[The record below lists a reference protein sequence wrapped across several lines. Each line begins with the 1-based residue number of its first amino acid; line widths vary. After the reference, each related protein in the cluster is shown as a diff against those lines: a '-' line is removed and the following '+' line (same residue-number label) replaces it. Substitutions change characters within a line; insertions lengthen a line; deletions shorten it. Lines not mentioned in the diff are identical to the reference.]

1 MRKKSKKK
9 NKSLNSKNINTSLN
23 INNINNNIS
32 NQKNTN
38 NQISEINESNEDNGE
53 DNFLQEQNEI
63 KEIPKIEHEI
73 HNEVNCYIMTDSI
86 IIEGNLN
93 HISILTNIIQTYD
106 KLFNLNLKYNY
117 SFNTSASN
125 MKIDHLPC
133 IYNNGKIINKN
144 EIFKFFTKTIEYNRS
159 SELKKEND
167 NEINIIE
174 NNLLKSM
181 IINDFQDLIN
191 YINYHKN
198 KNILGNSLRFLIQP
212 YKKLNG
218 LWVDYK
224 EIKAIEKKFNILSK
238 HQAIDKIMQINGN
251 VDEYIQNNYDI
262 NNNIIYL
269 NDFLILIYTF
279 YKTQQQFFG
288 IEKMKKYGLNIYQ
301 NINELIRI
309 IDDGL
314 NKNIYEGHKISFKP
328 EIFFDEMGIGDI
340 GNEKNNNKFSNA
352 VINKEKYMKQPV
364 PEENTNF
371 RLTNK
376 LILQG
381 IGYAS
386 FFGFMYYLKNKII

>member
-1 MRKKSKKK
+1 MKRKYKKQKINYNIK
-9 NKSLNSKNINTSLN
+9 ND
-23 INNINNNIS
+23 NNN
-32 NQKNTN
+32 KD
-38 NQISEINESNEDNGE
+38 SEEESGE
-53 DNFLQEQNEI
+53 ENFL
-63 KEIPKIEHEI
+63 KEPSQLKEPLENIHEI

-93 HISILTNIIQTYD
+93 HISILTNIIKTYD
-106 KLFNLNLKYNY
+106 NLFNLKLKYNY

-133 IYNNGKIINKN
+133 IYNNGKIIGKN

-159 SELKKEND
+159 LELKQEN
-167 NEINIIE
+167 NNNINQIE
-174 NNLLKSM
+174 CNLLKKM
-181 IINDFQDLIN
+181 IINDFQILIN
-191 YINYHKN
+191 YINYHKKN
-198 KNILGNSLRFLIQP
+198 KNFLGNSLRFIIQP

-218 LWVDYK
+218 LWVDMK
-224 EIKAIEKKFNILSK
+224 EIKAIEKQYNILTK
-238 HQAIDKIMQINGN
+238 REAIDKIKQINEN
-251 VDEYIQNNYDI
+251 VDEYISNNYDI
-262 NNNIIYL
+262 NNLIFI

-279 YKTQQQFFG
+279 YKTQVQFFTVDK
-288 IEKMKKYGLNIYQ
+288 IKKYGLNTYQ
-301 NINELIRI
+301 NIKELIRI

-314 NKNIYEGHKISFKP
+314 NKKIYEGHLISFRP
-328 EIFFDEMGIGDI
+328 EIFFNDI
-340 GNEKNNNKFSNA
+340 NFGNYGGEKSGNNNKYSNA
-352 VINKEKYMKQPV
+352 VVNKEKYMKQPV

>member
-9 NKSLNSKNINTSLN
+9 NKFIKSTIINTNLNNTNNNIQNQKNIN
-23 INNINNNIS
+23 
-32 NQKNTN
+32 NQN
-38 NQISEINESNEDNGE
+38 SEINESNEDSGE
-53 DNFLQEQNEI
+53 ENFLHEKNNIE
-63 KEIPKIEHEI
+63 EIPNINHEI

-86 IIEGNLN
+86 VIEGNLN

-144 EIFKFFTKTIEYNRS
+144 EIYNFFIKTIEYNRS
-159 SELKKEND
+159 SELKKENN
-167 NEINIIE
+167 NEINLIE
-174 NNLLKSM
+174 CNLLKNM
-181 IINDFQDLIN
+181 IINDFQSLIN

-218 LWVDYK
+218 LWVDMK
-224 EIKAIEKKFNILSK
+224 EIKYIETTFNIMSK
-238 HQAIDKIMQINGN
+238 HQAIDKIKQINGN

-262 NNNIIYL
+262 NNNIIYI

-314 NKNIYEGHKISFKP
+314 NKNIYEGHKLSFKP
-328 EIFFDEMGIGDI
+328 EIFFNEIGIGDA

-352 VINKEKYMKQPV
+352 VVNKEKYMKQPV

>member
-9 NKSLNSKNINTSLN
+9 NKAQKQ
-23 INNINNNIS
+23 NNNNNIQ
-32 NQKNTN
+32 NQKNII
-38 NQISEINESNEDNGE
+38 NQNSENNESNEDSGE
-53 DNFLQEQNEI
+53 ENFLQEPINQNEI
-63 KEIPKIEHEI
+63 SNLAHEI

-86 IIEGNLN
+86 VIEGNLN
-93 HISILTNIIQTYD
+93 HISILTNIILTYD

-125 MKIDHLPC
+125 MKIDYLPC

-144 EIFKFFTKTIEYNRS
+144 EIFRFFTKTIEYNRAP
-159 SELKKEND
+159 ELKKEND
-167 NEINIIE
+167 SNINVIE
-174 NNLLKSM
+174 CNLLKNM

-198 KNILGNSLRFLIQP
+198 KNVLGNSLRFLIQP

-238 HQAIDKIMQINGN
+238 YQAIDKIKEINNN
-251 VDEYIQNNYDI
+251 VDEYINNNYDI
-262 NNNIIYL
+262 NNNIIYI
-269 NDFLILIYTF
+269 NDFLILIFTF
-279 YKTQQQFFG
+279 YKTEQQFFG
-288 IEKMKKYGLNIYQ
+288 NEKMKKYGLNIYQ

-314 NKNIYEGHKISFKP
+314 NKNIYEGHKKNFKP
-328 EIFFDEMGIGDI
+328 EIFFEEINNGEIQ
-340 GNEKNNNKFSNA
+340 GNEKNNNKFSNS

>member
-1 MRKKSKKK
+1 MKKFK
-9 NKSLNSKNINTSLN
+9 
-23 INNINNNIS
+23 INNNI
-32 NQKNTN
+32 KTN
-38 NQISEINESNEDNGE
+38 DDNNESDEDSGE
-53 DNFLQEQNEI
+53 ENFLKDQEENHSKDLSNSLQ
-63 KEIPKIEHEI
+63 EI

-93 HISILTNIIQTYD
+93 HISILTNIIKTYD

-133 IYNNGKIINKN
+133 IYNNGKIVNKN
-144 EIFKFFTKTIEYNRS
+144 EIFKFFTKTIEYTRS
-159 SELKKEND
+159 LEFKKEN
-167 NEINIIE
+167 NNNINIIE
-174 NNLLKSM
+174 CNLLKKM
-181 IINDFQDLIN
+181 IIDDFQTLIN

-218 LWVDYK
+218 LWVDHK
-224 EIKAIEKKFNILSK
+224 EVKNIEKKYNILTKREAIEKIKY
-238 HQAIDKIMQINGN
+238 INN
-251 VDEYIQNNYDI
+251 CVNDYINCNYDI
-262 NNNIIYL
+262 NNNIIYI

-279 YKTQQQFFG
+279 YKTQEQFFG
-288 IEKMKKYGLNIYQ
+288 IEKMKKYGLNLYQ
-301 NINELIRI
+301 NITELIRI

-314 NKNIYEGHKISFKP
+314 NKKIYEGHKISFKP
-328 EIFFDEMGIGDI
+328 EVFFNDMSI
-340 GNEKNNNKFSNA
+340 GNNGNGEKTGNNNKFSNA

>member
-1 MRKKSKKK
+1 
-9 NKSLNSKNINTSLN
+9 
-23 INNINNNIS
+23 
-32 NQKNTN
+32 
-38 NQISEINESNEDNGE
+38 
-53 DNFLQEQNEI
+53 
-63 KEIPKIEHEI
+63 
-73 HNEVNCYIMTDSI
+73 MTDSI

-106 KLFNLNLKYNY
+106 KLFNLNLKYNF

-167 NEINIIE
+167 NEINLIE
-174 NNLLKSM
+174 CNLLKNM
-181 IINDFQDLIN
+181 IINDFQALIN

-198 KNILGNSLRFLIQP
+198 KNILGNSLRFIIQP

-224 EIKAIEKKFNILSK
+224 EIKAIETKFNILSK
-238 HQAIDKIMQINGN
+238 HQAIDKIKEINGN

-262 NNNIIYL
+262 NNNIIYI

-314 NKNIYEGHKISFKP
+314 NKKIYEGHKISFKP
-328 EIFFDEMGIGDI
+328 EIFFNEIGIGDMP

-352 VINKEKYMKQPV
+352 VVNKEKYMKQPV

-386 FFGFMYYLKNKII
+386 FFGFLYYLKNKII

>member
-9 NKSLNSKNINTSLN
+9 NKSFKLN
-23 INNINNNIS
+23 NNNNNNII
-32 NQKNTN
+32 N
-38 NQISEINESNEDNGE
+38 NQINETNESNESSGE
-53 DNFLQEQNEI
+53 ENFLQESNDS
-63 KEIPKIEHEI
+63 KEIQNIDHEI

-86 IIEGNLN
+86 VIEGNLN
-93 HISILTNIIQTYD
+93 HISILTNIIKTYD
-106 KLFNLNLKYNY
+106 KLFNLNLKYNF

-144 EIFKFFTKTIEYNRS
+144 EIYKFFTKSIEYTRS
-159 SELKKEND
+159 PELKKEND
-167 NEINIIE
+167 NNINLIE
-174 NNLLKSM
+174 CNLLKNM
-181 IINDFQDLIN
+181 LLNDFQSLIN
-191 YINYHKN
+191 YINYCKN
-198 KNILGNSLRFLIQP
+198 KNFLGNSLRFLIQP

-224 EIKAIEKKFNILSK
+224 EIKSIEKNFNILSK
-238 HQAIDKIMQINGN
+238 YQAIEKIKEINSN
-251 VDEYIQNNYDI
+251 VEEYIQNNYDI
-262 NNNIIYL
+262 NSNIIYI
-269 NDFLILIYTF
+269 NDFLILIYTY

-288 IEKMKKYGLNIYQ
+288 LEKMKKYGLNLYQ

-309 IDDGL
+309 IEDGL
-314 NKNIYEGHKISFKP
+314 NKNIFEGHKKSFKP
-328 EIFFDEMGIGDI
+328 EIFFDEIGGDI
-340 GNEKNNNKFSNA
+340 SGGDKNNNKFSNA

>member
-9 NKSLNSKNINTSLN
+9 NKALKLNNT
-23 INNINNNIS
+23 NNNNNIHS
-32 NQKNTN
+32 QKNII
-38 NQISEINESNEDNGE
+38 NQNENNESNEDSGE
-53 DNFLQEQNEI
+53 ENFLQEPNEI
-63 KEIPKIEHEI
+63 KELPNLNHEI

-106 KLFNLNLKYNY
+106 KLFNLNLKYNF

-167 NEINIIE
+167 NEINLIE
-174 NNLLKSM
+174 CNLLKNM
-181 IINDFQDLIN
+181 IINDFQALIN

-198 KNILGNSLRFLIQP
+198 KNILGNSLRFIIQP

-224 EIKAIEKKFNILSK
+224 EIKAIETKFNILSK
-238 HQAIDKIMQINGN
+238 HQAIDKIKEINGN

-262 NNNIIYL
+262 N
-269 NDFLILIYTF
+269 
-279 YKTQQQFFG
+279 
-288 IEKMKKYGLNIYQ
+288 NIYQ

-314 NKNIYEGHKISFKP
+314 NKKIYEGHKISFKP
-328 EIFFDEMGIGDI
+328 EIFFNEIGIGDMP

-352 VINKEKYMKQPV
+352 VVNKEKYMKQPV

-386 FFGFMYYLKNKII
+386 FFGFLYYLKNKII

>member
-9 NKSLNSKNINTSLN
+9 NKIQK
-23 INNINNNIS
+23 INNINNSDNII
-32 NQKNTN
+32 NTN
-38 NQISEINESNEDNGE
+38 YKNNSLSRNSENNDSEESSGE
-53 DNFLQEQNEI
+53 ENFLQEESNLKQDISNNI
-63 KEIPKIEHEI
+63 HEI
-73 HNEVNCYIMTDSI
+73 HNEVNCYIMTDSV

-93 HISILTNIIQTYD
+93 HISILTNIIKTYD

-125 MKIDHLPC
+125 MKIEHLPC

-144 EIFKFFTKTIEYNRS
+144 EIYNFFAKTIEYNRS
-159 SELKKEND
+159 NELKKEN
-167 NEINIIE
+167 NNNINLIE
-174 NNLLKSM
+174 CDLLKNM
-181 IINDFQDLIN
+181 IINDFQSLIN

-198 KNILGNSLRFLIQP
+198 KNVLGNSLRFLIQP

-218 LWVDYK
+218 LWADYK
-224 EIKAIEKKFNILSK
+224 EIKSIEKKFNILSK
-238 HQAIDKIMQINGN
+238 SQAIDKIREINGN
-251 VDEYIQNNYDI
+251 IEEYIRDNYDI
-262 NNNIIYL
+262 HNNIIYI
-269 NDFLILIYTF
+269 NDFLILIYTYF
-279 YKTQQQFFG
+279 KTQMQFFG
-288 IEKMKKYGLNIYQ
+288 AQKMKKYRLNLYQ

-314 NKNIYEGHKISFKP
+314 NKNIYEGHKKSFKP
-328 EIFFDEMGIGDI
+328 EVFFNELNVGDMGG
-340 GNEKNNNKFSNA
+340 EKNNLKFSNA

>member
-1 MRKKSKKK
+1 
-9 NKSLNSKNINTSLN
+9 
-23 INNINNNIS
+23 
-32 NQKNTN
+32 
-38 NQISEINESNEDNGE
+38 
-53 DNFLQEQNEI
+53 
-63 KEIPKIEHEI
+63 
-73 HNEVNCYIMTDSI
+73 
-86 IIEGNLN
+86 
-93 HISILTNIIQTYD
+93 
-106 KLFNLNLKYNY
+106 
-117 SFNTSASN
+117 

-167 NEINIIE
+167 NEINLIE
-174 NNLLKSM
+174 CGLLKNM
-181 IINDFQDLIN
+181 IINDFQALIN

-198 KNILGNSLRFLIQP
+198 KNILGNSLRFIIQP

-224 EIKAIEKKFNILSK
+224 EIKAIETKFNILSK
-238 HQAIDKIMQINGN
+238 HQAIDKIKEINGN

-262 NNNIIYL
+262 NNNIIYI

-314 NKNIYEGHKISFKP
+314 NKKIYEGHKISFKP
-328 EIFFDEMGIGDI
+328 EIFFNEIGIGDI
-340 GNEKNNNKFSNA
+340 SGNEKNNNKFSNA

>member
-1 MRKKSKKK
+1 MKKFK
-9 NKSLNSKNINTSLN
+9 
-23 INNINNNIS
+23 INNNI
-32 NQKNTN
+32 KTN
-38 NQISEINESNEDNGE
+38 DNNNESDEDSGE
-53 DNFLQEQNEI
+53 ENFLKDHQEQNHS
-63 KEIPKIEHEI
+63 KDLSNSLQEI

-106 KLFNLNLKYNY
+106 KLFNLNLKYNF

-133 IYNNGKIINKN
+133 IYNNGKIVNKN
-144 EIFKFFTKTIEYNRS
+144 EIFKFFTKTIEYTRS
-159 SELKKEND
+159 LEFKKEN
-167 NEINIIE
+167 NNNINIIE
-174 NNLLKSM
+174 CNLLKKM
-181 IINDFQDLIN
+181 IIDDFQTLIN

-218 LWVDYK
+218 LWVDHK
-224 EIKAIEKKFNILSK
+224 EVKNIEKKYNILTKREAIEKIKY
-238 HQAIDKIMQINGN
+238 INSCVN
-251 VDEYIQNNYDI
+251 DYINCNYDI
-262 NNNIIYL
+262 NNNIIYI

-279 YKTQQQFFG
+279 YKTQEQFFG
-288 IEKMKKYGLNIYQ
+288 IEKMKKYGLNLYQ
-301 NINELIRI
+301 NITELIRI

-314 NKNIYEGHKISFKP
+314 NKKIYEGHKISFKP
-328 EIFFDEMGIGDI
+328 EVFFNDMSI
-340 GNEKNNNKFSNA
+340 GNNGNGEKIGNNNKFSNA

>member
-1 MRKKSKKK
+1 MKSKGKK
-9 NKSLNSKNINTSLN
+9 KKIKNIIKNEEKSDKESDEDSGEEN
-23 INNINNNIS
+23 FIQESKESKDASNNSI
-32 NQKNTN
+32 
-38 NQISEINESNEDNGE
+38 
-53 DNFLQEQNEI
+53 
-63 KEIPKIEHEI
+63 HEI

-86 IIEGNLN
+86 VIEGNLN
-93 HISILTNIIQTYD
+93 HISILTNIIKTYD

-133 IYNNGKIINKN
+133 IYNNGKIIYKN
-144 EIFKFFTKTIEYNRS
+144 EIFKFFAKTIEYNRC
-159 SELKKEND
+159 SELKKEN
-167 NEINIIE
+167 NNNINIIE
-174 NNLLKSM
+174 SKLLKKM
-181 IINDFQDLIN
+181 IINDFQTLIN

-198 KNILGNSLRFLIQP
+198 KNFLGNSLRFIIQP

-218 LWVDYK
+218 LWADHK
-224 EIKAIEKKFNILSK
+224 EIKNIEKIYNILTKREAIEKIR
-238 HQAIDKIMQINGN
+238 QINEC
-251 VDEYIQNNYDI
+251 VDEYINNNYDI
-262 NNNIIYL
+262 NNNLIFI

-279 YKTQQQFFG
+279 YKTQEQFFG
-288 IEKMKKYGLNIYQ
+288 IEKMKKYGLNLYQ

-328 EIFFDEMGIGDI
+328 EVFFNGMGVGS
-340 GNEKNNNKFSNA
+340 GGGEKSGNNNKFSNA
-352 VINKEKYMKQPV
+352 VVNKEKYMKQPV

>member
-9 NKSLNSKNINTSLN
+9 NKSLKLN
-23 INNINNNIS
+23 NNNNII
-32 NQKNTN
+32 N
-38 NQISEINESNEDNGE
+38 NQINETNESDEDSGE
-53 DNFLQEQNEI
+53 ENFLPESNDS
-63 KEIPKIEHEI
+63 KEIQNIDHEI

-86 IIEGNLN
+86 VIEGNLN
-93 HISILTNIIQTYD
+93 HISILTNIIKTYD
-106 KLFNLNLKYNY
+106 KLFNLNLKYNF

-144 EIFKFFTKTIEYNRS
+144 EIYKFFTKTIDYTRS
-159 SELKKEND
+159 PELKKEND
-167 NEINIIE
+167 NDINLIE
-174 NNLLKSM
+174 CNLLKNM
-181 IINDFQDLIN
+181 LLNDFQSLIN
-191 YINYHKN
+191 YINHCKN
-198 KNILGNSLRFLIQP
+198 KNVLGNSLRFLIQP

-224 EIKAIEKKFNILSK
+224 EIKSIEKNFNISSK
-238 HQAIDKIMQINGN
+238 HQAIDKIKEINEN
-251 VDEYIQNNYDI
+251 VEEYIQNNYDI
-262 NNNIIYL
+262 NSNIIYI

-288 IEKMKKYGLNIYQ
+288 LEKMKKYGLNLFQ
-301 NINELIRI
+301 NTNELIRI

-314 NKNIYEGHKISFKP
+314 NKNIFEGHKKSFKP
-328 EIFFDEMGIGDI
+328 EIFFNEIGIGDNP
-340 GNEKNNNKFSNA
+340 GGDKNNNKFSNS

>member
-9 NKSLNSKNINTSLN
+9 NKSFKL
-23 INNINNNIS
+23 NNNNNNNSII
-32 NQKNTN
+32 N
-38 NQISEINESNEDNGE
+38 NQINETNESNESSGE
-53 DNFLQEQNEI
+53 ENFLQESNES
-63 KEIPKIEHEI
+63 KEIQNIDHEI

-86 IIEGNLN
+86 VIEGNLN
-93 HISILTNIIQTYD
+93 HISILTNIIKTYD
-106 KLFNLNLKYNY
+106 KLFNLNLKYNF

-144 EIFKFFTKTIEYNRS
+144 EIYKFFTKSIEYTRS
-159 SELKKEND
+159 PELKKEND
-167 NEINIIE
+167 NNINLIE
-174 NNLLKSM
+174 CNLLKNM
-181 IINDFQDLIN
+181 LLNDFQSLIN
-191 YINYHKN
+191 YINYCKN
-198 KNILGNSLRFLIQP
+198 KNFLGNSLRFLIQP

-224 EIKAIEKKFNILSK
+224 EIKSIEKNFNILSK
-238 HQAIDKIMQINGN
+238 YQAIEKIKEINSN
-251 VDEYIQNNYDI
+251 VEEYIQNNYDI
-262 NNNIIYL
+262 NSNIIYI
-269 NDFLILIYTF
+269 NDFLILIYTY

-288 IEKMKKYGLNIYQ
+288 LEKMKKYGLNLYQ

-309 IDDGL
+309 IDDGQ
-314 NKNIYEGHKISFKP
+314 NKNIFEGHKKSFKP
-328 EIFFDEMGIGDI
+328 EIFFNEIGGDI
-340 GNEKNNNKFSNA
+340 SGGDKNNNKFSNA

>member
-1 MRKKSKKK
+1 MKKFK
-9 NKSLNSKNINTSLN
+9 
-23 INNINNNIS
+23 INNNI
-32 NQKNTN
+32 KTN
-38 NQISEINESNEDNGE
+38 DNNNESDEDSGE
-53 DNFLQEQNEI
+53 ENFLKDHQEQNHS
-63 KEIPKIEHEI
+63 KDLSNSLQEI

-93 HISILTNIIQTYD
+93 HISILTNIIKTYD

-133 IYNNGKIINKN
+133 IYNNGKIVNKN
-144 EIFKFFTKTIEYNRS
+144 EIFKFFTKTIEYTRS
-159 SELKKEND
+159 LEFKKEN
-167 NEINIIE
+167 NNNINIIE
-174 NNLLKSM
+174 CNLLKKM
-181 IINDFQDLIN
+181 IIDDFQTLIN

-218 LWVDYK
+218 LWVDHK
-224 EIKAIEKKFNILSK
+224 EVKNIEKKYNILTKREAIEKIKY
-238 HQAIDKIMQINGN
+238 INSCVN
-251 VDEYIQNNYDI
+251 DYINCNYDI
-262 NNNIIYL
+262 NNNIIYI

-279 YKTQQQFFG
+279 YKTQEQFFG
-288 IEKMKKYGLNIYQ
+288 IEKMKKYGLNLYQ
-301 NINELIRI
+301 NITELIRI

-314 NKNIYEGHKISFKP
+314 NKKIYEGHKISFKP
-328 EIFFDEMGIGDI
+328 EVFFNDMSI
-340 GNEKNNNKFSNA
+340 GNNGNGEKIGNNNKFSNA

>member
-9 NKSLNSKNINTSLN
+9 NKALKLN
-23 INNINNNIS
+23 ITNNSNNIHSQKNNIN
-32 NQKNTN
+32 Q
-38 NQISEINESNEDNGE
+38 SENNESNEDSGE
-53 DNFLQEQNEI
+53 ENFLQEPNEI
-63 KEIPKIEHEI
+63 KELPNLNHEI

-106 KLFNLNLKYNY
+106 KLFNLNLKYNF

-167 NEINIIE
+167 NEINLIE
-174 NNLLKSM
+174 CNLLKNM
-181 IINDFQDLIN
+181 IINDFQALIN

-198 KNILGNSLRFLIQP
+198 KNILGNSLRFIIQP

-224 EIKAIEKKFNILSK
+224 EIKAIETKFNILSK
-238 HQAIDKIMQINGN
+238 HQAIDKIKEINGN

-262 NNNIIYL
+262 NNNIIYI

-314 NKNIYEGHKISFKP
+314 NKKIYEGHKISFKP
-328 EIFFDEMGIGDI
+328 EIFFNEIGIGDMA

-352 VINKEKYMKQPV
+352 VVNKEKYMKQPV

-376 LILQG
+376 LILQS

>member
-1 MRKKSKKK
+1 MKKFK
-9 NKSLNSKNINTSLN
+9 
-23 INNINNNIS
+23 INNNI
-32 NQKNTN
+32 KTN
-38 NQISEINESNEDNGE
+38 DNNNESDEDSGE
-53 DNFLQEQNEI
+53 ENFLKDHQEQNHS
-63 KEIPKIEHEI
+63 KDLSNSLQEI

-93 HISILTNIIQTYD
+93 HISILTNIIKTYD

-133 IYNNGKIINKN
+133 IYNNGKIVNKN
-144 EIFKFFTKTIEYNRS
+144 EIFKFFTKTIEYTRS
-159 SELKKEND
+159 LEFKKEN
-167 NEINIIE
+167 NNNINIIE
-174 NNLLKSM
+174 CNLLKKM
-181 IINDFQDLIN
+181 IHDDFQTLIN

-218 LWVDYK
+218 LWVDHK
-224 EIKAIEKKFNILSK
+224 EVKNIEKKYNILTKREAIEKIKY
-238 HQAIDKIMQINGN
+238 INSCVN
-251 VDEYIQNNYDI
+251 DYINCNYDI
-262 NNNIIYL
+262 NNNIIYI

-279 YKTQQQFFG
+279 YKTQEQFFG
-288 IEKMKKYGLNIYQ
+288 IEKMKKYGLNLYQ
-301 NINELIRI
+301 NITELIRI

-314 NKNIYEGHKISFKP
+314 NKKIYEGHKISFKP
-328 EIFFDEMGIGDI
+328 EVFFNDMSI
-340 GNEKNNNKFSNA
+340 GNNGNGEKIGNNNKFSNA

>member
-1 MRKKSKKK
+1 MKMRKRSKIK
-9 NKSLNSKNINTSLN
+9 NKINKEIKNK
-23 INNINNNIS
+23 NNNIS
-32 NQKNTN
+32 N
-38 NQISEINESNEDNGE
+38 ESDEDSGE
-53 DNFLQEQNEI
+53 ENFLQEQQNSNEI
-63 KEIPKIEHEI
+63 PNSIQEI

-93 HISILTNIIQTYD
+93 HISILTNIIKTYD
-106 KLFNLNLKYNY
+106 KLFNLNFKYNY

-125 MKIDHLPC
+125 MKIEHLPC

-144 EIFKFFTKTIEYNRS
+144 DIFKFFTKTIEYTRS
-159 SELKKEND
+159 LELSEEN
-167 NEINIIE
+167 NNNINIIE
-174 NNLLKSM
+174 CNLLKKM
-181 IINDFQDLIN
+181 IINDFQTLIN

-198 KNILGNSLRFLIQP
+198 KNILGNSLRFIIQP

-224 EIKAIEKKFNILSK
+224 EIKSIEKNYNILTKREAIEKIKL
-238 HQAIDKIMQINGN
+238 INEK
-251 VDEYIQNNYDI
+251 VDEYINNNYNI
-262 NNNIIYL
+262 NNNIIYI

-279 YKTQQQFFG
+279 YKTQEQFFG
-288 IEKMKKYGLNIYQ
+288 AEKMKKYGFNIYQ
-301 NINELIRI
+301 RINELIRI

-314 NKNIYEGHKISFKP
+314 NKKIYEGHKKYFKP
-328 EIFFDEMGIGDI
+328 EIFFNEGIGNI
-340 GNEKNNNKFSNA
+340 GGEKNGNNNKFSNA
-352 VINKEKYMKQPV
+352 VVNKDKYMKQPV

>member
-1 MRKKSKKK
+1 MKRKYKKQKINYKIK
-9 NKSLNSKNINTSLN
+9 ND
-23 INNINNNIS
+23 NN
-32 NQKNTN
+32 KD
-38 NQISEINESNEDNGE
+38 SEEESGE
-53 DNFLQEQNEI
+53 ENFL
-63 KEIPKIEHEI
+63 KEPSQLKEPLENIHEI

-93 HISILTNIIQTYD
+93 HISILTNIIKTYD
-106 KLFNLNLKYNY
+106 NLFNLKLKYNY

-133 IYNNGKIINKN
+133 IYNNGKIIGKN
-144 EIFKFFTKTIEYNRS
+144 EIFKFFTKTIEYNRC
-159 SELKKEND
+159 SELKKEN
-167 NEINIIE
+167 NKNINIIE
-174 NNLLKSM
+174 FNLLKKM
-181 IINDFQDLIN
+181 IINDFQALIN

-198 KNILGNSLRFLIQP
+198 KNFLGNSLRFIIQP

-218 LWVDYK
+218 LWTDHK
-224 EIKAIEKKFNILSK
+224 EIKNIEKIYNILTKSEAIEKIK
-238 HQAIDKIMQINGN
+238 QIN
-251 VDEYIQNNYDI
+251 VSVEEYINNNYDI
-262 NNNIIYL
+262 NNNLIFI

-279 YKTQQQFFG
+279 YKTQEQFFG
-288 IEKMKKYGLNIYQ
+288 IEKMKKYGLNLYQ

-314 NKNIYEGHKISFKP
+314 NKKIYEGHKIAFKP
-328 EIFFDEMGIGDI
+328 EVFFNEMAVGNSIG
-340 GNEKNNNKFSNA
+340 EKSGNNNKFSNA

>member
-9 NKSLNSKNINTSLN
+9 NKGEKL
-23 INNINNNIS
+23 NNINNYNDIN
-32 NQKNTN
+32 NQKNLN
-38 NQISEINESNEDNGE
+38 SENNESNEDSGE
-53 DNFLQEQNEI
+53 ENFIQDSKKSQEIIDIN
-63 KEIPKIEHEI
+63 HEI

-86 IIEGNLN
+86 VIEGNLN
-93 HISILTNIIQTYD
+93 HISILTNIIQIYD

-144 EIFKFFTKTIEYNRS
+144 EIYKFFTKTIEYNRS
-159 SELKKEND
+159 PELKKEN
-167 NEINIIE
+167 NNNINLIE
-174 NNLLKSM
+174 CNLLKNM
-181 IINDFQDLIN
+181 IINDFQALIN

-238 HQAIDKIMQINGN
+238 HQAIDKIKEINGN

-262 NNNIIYL
+262 NNNIIYI

-279 YKTQQQFFG
+279 YKTQFQFFG
-288 IEKMKKYGLNIYQ
+288 VEKMKKYGFNIYQ

-314 NKNIYEGHKISFKP
+314 NKNIYEAHKTSFNP
-328 EIFFDEMGIGDI
+328 EIFFNEMGIWDI
-340 GNEKNNNKFSNA
+340 SGGEKNNNKFSNA

-371 RLTNK
+371 RLTNR

>member
-1 MRKKSKKK
+1 MKNRIKKKK
-9 NKSLNSKNINTSLN
+9 NRNIIKNEENSEKESDEDSGEENFVQESKDSKELSNTL
-23 INNINNNIS
+23 
-32 NQKNTN
+32 
-38 NQISEINESNEDNGE
+38 
-53 DNFLQEQNEI
+53 
-63 KEIPKIEHEI
+63 HEI

-93 HISILTNIIQTYD
+93 HISILTNIIKIYD
-106 KLFNLNLKYNY
+106 KLFNLNLKYNF

-133 IYNNGKIINKN
+133 IYNNGKIIDKN
-144 EIFKFFTKTIEYNRS
+144 EIFKFFSKTIEYNRC
-159 SELKKEND
+159 SELKKEN
-167 NEINIIE
+167 NNNINIIE
-174 NNLLKSM
+174 CKLLKKM
-181 IINDFQDLIN
+181 IINDFQTLIN

-198 KNILGNSLRFLIQP
+198 KNFLGNSLRFIIQP

-218 LWVDYK
+218 LWADHK
-224 EIKAIEKKFNILSK
+224 EIKNIEKKYNILTKREAIEKIKE
-238 HQAIDKIMQINGN
+238 IDKN
-251 VDEYIQNNYDI
+251 VDEYINNNYDI
-262 NNNIIYL
+262 NNNLIFI

-279 YKTQQQFFG
+279 YKTQEQFFG
-288 IEKMKKYGLNIYQ
+288 IEKMKKYGLNLYQ

-328 EIFFDEMGIGDI
+328 EIFFNEIGVGISG
-340 GNEKNNNKFSNA
+340 GEKSGNNNKFSNA
-352 VINKEKYMKQPV
+352 VVNKEKYMKQPV

>member
-9 NKSLNSKNINTSLN
+9 NKSLKLN
-23 INNINNNIS
+23 NNNNII
-32 NQKNTN
+32 N
-38 NQISEINESNEDNGE
+38 NQINETNESDEDSGE
-53 DNFLQEQNEI
+53 ENFLPESNDS
-63 KEIPKIEHEI
+63 KEIQNIDHEI

-86 IIEGNLN
+86 VIEGNLN
-93 HISILTNIIQTYD
+93 HISILTNIIKTYD
-106 KLFNLNLKYNY
+106 KLFNLNLKYNF

-144 EIFKFFTKTIEYNRS
+144 EIYKFFTKTIDYTRS
-159 SELKKEND
+159 PELKKEND
-167 NEINIIE
+167 SDINLIE
-174 NNLLKSM
+174 CNLLKNM
-181 IINDFQDLIN
+181 LLNDFQSLIN
-191 YINYHKN
+191 YINHCKN
-198 KNILGNSLRFLIQP
+198 KNVLGNSLRFLIQP

-224 EIKAIEKKFNILSK
+224 EIKSIEKNFNISSK
-238 HQAIDKIMQINGN
+238 HQAIDKIKEINEN
-251 VDEYIQNNYDI
+251 VEEYIQNNYDI
-262 NNNIIYL
+262 NSNIIYI

-288 IEKMKKYGLNIYQ
+288 LEKMKKYGLNLFQ
-301 NINELIRI
+301 NTNELIRI

-314 NKNIYEGHKISFKP
+314 NKNIFEGHKKSFKP
-328 EIFFDEMGIGDI
+328 EIFFNEIEIGDNP
-340 GNEKNNNKFSNA
+340 GGDKNNNKFSNS

>member
-1 MRKKSKKK
+1 MKKFK
-9 NKSLNSKNINTSLN
+9 
-23 INNINNNIS
+23 INNNI
-32 NQKNTN
+32 KTN
-38 NQISEINESNEDNGE
+38 DNNNESDEDSGE
-53 DNFLQEQNEI
+53 ENFLKDHQEQNHS
-63 KEIPKIEHEI
+63 KDLSNSLQEI

-93 HISILTNIIQTYD
+93 HISILTNIIKTYD

-133 IYNNGKIINKN
+133 IYNNGKIVNKN
-144 EIFKFFTKTIEYNRS
+144 EIFKFFTKTIEYTRS
-159 SELKKEND
+159 LEFKKEN
-167 NEINIIE
+167 NNNINIIE
-174 NNLLKSM
+174 CNLLKKM
-181 IINDFQDLIN
+181 IIDDFQTLIN

-218 LWVDYK
+218 LWVDHK
-224 EIKAIEKKFNILSK
+224 EVKNIEKKYNILTKREAIEKIKY
-238 HQAIDKIMQINGN
+238 INN
-251 VDEYIQNNYDI
+251 CVNDYINCNYDI
-262 NNNIIYL
+262 NNNIIYI

-279 YKTQQQFFG
+279 YKTQEQFFG
-288 IEKMKKYGLNIYQ
+288 IEKMKKYGLNLYQ
-301 NINELIRI
+301 NITELIRI

-314 NKNIYEGHKISFKP
+314 NKKIYEGHKISFKP
-328 EIFFDEMGIGDI
+328 EVFFNDMSI
-340 GNEKNNNKFSNA
+340 GNNGNGEKIGNNNKFSNA

>member
-1 MRKKSKKK
+1 MKRKYKKQKINYNIK
-9 NKSLNSKNINTSLN
+9 ND
-23 INNINNNIS
+23 NNN
-32 NQKNTN
+32 KD
-38 NQISEINESNEDNGE
+38 SEEESGE
-53 DNFLQEQNEI
+53 ENFL
-63 KEIPKIEHEI
+63 KEPNQLKEPLENIHEI

-93 HISILTNIIQTYD
+93 HISILTNIIKTYD
-106 KLFNLNLKYNY
+106 NLFNLKLKYNY

-133 IYNNGKIINKN
+133 IYNNGKIIGKN

-159 SELKKEND
+159 LELKQEN
-167 NEINIIE
+167 NNNINQIE
-174 NNLLKSM
+174 CNLLKKM
-181 IINDFQDLIN
+181 IINDFQILIN
-191 YINYHKN
+191 YINYHKKN
-198 KNILGNSLRFLIQP
+198 KNFLGNSLRFIIQP

-218 LWVDYK
+218 LWVDMK
-224 EIKAIEKKFNILSK
+224 EIKAIEKQYNILTK
-238 HQAIDKIMQINGN
+238 REAIDKIKQINEN
-251 VDEYIQNNYDI
+251 VDEYISNNYDI
-262 NNNIIYL
+262 NNLIFI

-279 YKTQQQFFG
+279 YKTQVQFFTVDK
-288 IEKMKKYGLNIYQ
+288 IKKYGLNSYQ

-314 NKNIYEGHKISFKP
+314 NKKIYEGHLISFRP
-328 EIFFDEMGIGDI
+328 EIFFNDI
-340 GNEKNNNKFSNA
+340 NCGNYGGEKSGNNNKYSNA
-352 VINKEKYMKQPV
+352 VVNKEKYMKQPV